1 MPAHNLDALDR
12 HALVM
17 AVWLP
22 LNLVAAALFHY
33 GFGAGGWP
41 FVAAAFAV
49 VIAAFAGHVI
59 VNVVLGTT
67 FTPKEI
73 ALGLILYAVA
83 LLVFGF
89 AALVSL
95 SFRTAYFLPMSLAF
109 MLTAAAVVL
118 TMITWL
124 GTREAFDSFDVI
136 RRFRSR

>member
-1 MPAHNLDALDR
+1 MPARDLDALDR

-22 LNLVAAALFHY
+22 FGLVAAALFHF

-41 FVAAAFAV
+41 FVAGGFAA

-59 VNVVLGTT
+59 VNVVFATT

-73 ALGLILYAVA
+73 ALGLVLYVA
-83 LLVFGF
+83 GLLIFGVV
-89 AALVSL
+89 ALVSS
-95 SFRTAYFLPMSLAF
+95 SFRTEYFLPVSLGF
-109 MLTAAAVVL
+109 MITAAAVVL

-124 GTREAFDSFDVI
+124 GTRSAFDSFDVI
-136 RRFRSR
+136 RRFKPR